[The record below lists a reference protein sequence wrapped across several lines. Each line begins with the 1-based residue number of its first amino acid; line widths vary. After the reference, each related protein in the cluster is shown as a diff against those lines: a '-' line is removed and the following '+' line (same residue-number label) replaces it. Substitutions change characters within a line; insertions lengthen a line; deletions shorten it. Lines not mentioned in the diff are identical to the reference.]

1 MAEVGASE
9 IDTWVART
17 DVDRECQR
25 FFRHAVPE
33 SVNMLID
40 ERRRTDPS
48 ITKLGSD
55 MSVPDERLHDVV
67 SLYRRTLA
75 EAGLESAA
83 WGHIGDNHLHVN
95 VLPRDSRDFAAGKK
109 LFAGWAAEVTRM
121 GGAVSAEHGVGKI
134 KRGFLETMYGPV
146 HIREMAR
153 LKCQLDPKGQLGRG
167 NLFGEELLDEMVAER
182 LGARDAGGWAGTG
195 AGADAASGTDATAG
209 ANAVP
214 ADAEKSG
221 ERA

>member
-1 MAEVGASE
+1 
-9 IDTWVART
+9 
-17 DVDRECQR
+17 
-25 FFRHAVPE
+25 
-33 SVNMLID
+33 
-40 ERRRTDPS
+40 
-48 ITKLGSD
+48 
-55 MSVPDERLHDVV
+55 
-67 SLYRRTLA
+67 
-75 EAGLESAA
+75 
-83 WGHIGDNHLHVN
+83 
-95 VLPRDSRDFAAGKK
+95 
-109 LFAGWAAEVTRM
+109 M

-195 AGADAASGTDATAG
+195 AGADATSGTDATAG

>member
-1 MAEVGASE
+1 
-9 IDTWVART
+9 
-17 DVDRECQR
+17 
-25 FFRHAVPE
+25 
-33 SVNMLID
+33 MLID
-40 ERRRTDPS
+40 ERRRLDPS

-134 KRGFLETMYGPV
+134 KRGFLETMYGPA

-167 NLFGEELLDEMVAER
+167 NLFSEELLDEMVSVGAARANARER
-182 LGARDAGGWAGTG
+182 GGV
-195 AGADAASGTDATAG
+195 GADASL
-209 ANAVP
+209 
-214 ADAEKSG
+214 ADAEKGG

>member
-9 IDTWVART
+9 VDTWVART

-40 ERRRTDPS
+40 ERRRIDPS

-134 KRGFLETMYGPV
+134 KRGFLETMYGPA

-167 NLFGEELLDEMVAER
+167 NLFGEELLDEMVAAE
-182 LGARDAGGWAGTG
+182 
-195 AGADAASGTDATAG
+195 ATR
-209 ANAVP
+209 ANARERDGVGVDASS
-214 ADAEKSG
+214 ADAEKGG